1 MKIKPENIV
10 LLNQQHST
18 AYLTAT
24 LGEYLIRHNLRLTT
38 AESCT
43 GGKLASALCAAN
55 DTPNFYG
62 VGFVTFTD
70 KAKAKILGVSEHSL
84 AEFTAVSET
93 VVRQMAAGA
102 RERAG
107 TDISIAITGYGGPE
121 GGDDGTPAGTVW
133 FGWNI
138 SGQPFTAVQQFSGDC
153 EQVLAQSVRFAL
165 AQLLLLLP

>member
-1 MKIKPENIV
+1 M
-10 LLNQQHST
+10 
-18 AYLTAT
+18 YW
-24 LGEYLIRHNLRLTT
+24 R
-38 AESCT
+38 
-43 GGKLASALCAAN
+43 KLASALCAAN
-55 DTPNFYG
+55 DTPKFYG

-93 VVRQMAAGA
+93 AVRQMAAGA

-138 SGQPFTAVQQFSGDC
+138 SGQPLPPYSNSPGIANKYWRNLFASPLHNCCFYSPDRMKKRAVMSGPY
-153 EQVLAQSVRFAL
+153 LS
-165 AQLLLLLP
+165 

>member
-1 MKIKPENIV
+1 M
-10 LLNQQHST
+10 
-18 AYLTAT
+18 YW
-24 LGEYLIRHNLRLTT
+24 R
-38 AESCT
+38 
-43 GGKLASALCAAN
+43 KLASALCAAN
-55 DTPNFYG
+55 DTPKFYG

-138 SGQPFTAVQQFSGDC
+138 SGRPFTAITAILRGLRTSTGAICSLRPCTIAAFT
-153 EQVLAQSVRFAL
+153 
-165 AQLLLLLP
+165 P